1 MIILILIPQVLR
13 KCLKMNQ
20 LIISADDFGLTESVT
35 KGIYESIVKGAVTR
49 TSAMMCTYGSTWIK
63 KYSEGLDGKIGL
75 HLQLTDGTPLLPS
88 KEIPSLINSN
98 GNFPPQKTKHL
109 YKVNILEIEKE
120 WEAQMRAMLDLG
132 ITPSHIDTH
141 HSVHQ
146 FPKVFK
152 AYCAIAK
159 KYKLPMRSLTP
170 NMSNKLELMGLLGSK
185 YCFRSWFSEDLTCLS
200 LIDQLLQ
207 AFQSI
212 NNNGIIELMCHP
224 GYVDQDLKYRSHY
237 LKPREKELAIFLDP
251 QLKVLLAENKI
262 NLI

>member
-1 MIILILIPQVLR
+1 
-13 KCLKMNQ
+13 MNQ

-88 KEIPSLINSN
+88 KEISSLINSN

-170 NMSNKLELMGLLGSK
+170 NMSNKLKLMS
-185 YCFRSWFSEDLTCLS
+185 
-200 LIDQLLQ
+200 
-207 AFQSI
+207 
-212 NNNGIIELMCHP
+212 
-224 GYVDQDLKYRSHY
+224 
-237 LKPREKELAIFLDP
+237 
-251 QLKVLLAENKI
+251 
-262 NLI
+262 

>member
-1 MIILILIPQVLR
+1 L
-13 KCLKMNQ
+13 
-20 LIISADDFGLTESVT
+20 
-35 KGIYESIVKGAVTR
+35 
-49 TSAMMCTYGSTWIK
+49 IK
-63 KYSEGLDGKIGL
+63 KFSEGLDGKIVL